1 MKNIKFLAAV
11 TATVLSLGIS
21 IAAQAA
27 VAIVAHPSNSVSGIR
42 ADDAQRIFLGKTGE
56 FANGRRAAPVD
67 QTPGTASRVKFMKTV
82 IQKSEDELKG
92 YWSKLM
98 FSGKGQPPREVGDD
112 AAVKAW
118 VASNPEAIGYIDGK
132 FVDGSVK
139 VLFIIP

>member
-1 MKNIKFLAAV
+1 M
-11 TATVLSLGIS
+11 
-21 IAAQAA
+21 
-27 VAIVAHPSNSVSGIR
+27 
-42 ADDAQRIFLGKTGE
+42 
-56 FANGRRAAPVD
+56 
-67 QTPGTASRVKFMKTV
+67 

-118 VASNPEAIGYIDGK
+118 VASNPDAIGYIDGK

>member
-1 MKNIKFLAAV
+1 MKKLKFLAAV
-11 TATVLSLGIS
+11 AAAVLSLGTS
-21 IAAQAA
+21 IVAQAA
-27 VAIVAHPSNSVSGIR
+27 LAIVAHPSNSVSGIS

-56 FANGRRAAPVD
+56 FANGRRATPVD
-67 QTPGTASRVKFMKTV
+67 QTPGTASRTKFMKSV

-139 VLFIIP
+139 VLLIIP

>member
-1 MKNIKFLAAV
+1 MKRIKFLAAV
-11 TATVLSLGIS
+11 AVTVLSLSIS
-21 IAAQAA
+21 ITVQAA
-27 VAIVAHPSNSVSGIR
+27 LAIVAHPSNSVSGISL
-42 ADDAQRIFLGKTGE
+42 DDAQRIFLGKNGE

-67 QTPGTASRVKFMKTV
+67 QSPGTASRTKFMKSV
-82 IQKSEDELKG
+82 IHKSEDELKG
-92 YWSKLM
+92 YWSKRM

-132 FVDGSVK
+132 LMDGSVK

>member
-1 MKNIKFLAAV
+1 MKNIKFLAVVA
-11 TATVLSLGIS
+11 ATVLSLGTS

-27 VAIVAHPSNSVSGIR
+27 LAIVAHPSNSVSGIR

-67 QTPGTASRVKFMKTV
+67 QTPGTASRTKFMKTV

>member
-1 MKNIKFLAAV
+1 MKKLKFLAAV
-11 TATVLSLGIS
+11 AATVLSLGTS

-27 VAIVAHPSNSVSGIR
+27 LAIVAHPSNSVSGIR
-42 ADDAQRIFLGKTGE
+42 VDDAQRIFLGKSGE

-67 QTPGTASRVKFMKTV
+67 QTPGTASRAKFMKTV

-98 FSGKGQPPREVGDD
+98 FSGKGQPPREIGDD

-118 VASNPEAIGYIDGK
+118 VASNPDAIGYIDGK

>member
-1 MKNIKFLAAV
+1 MKNIKFLAVVA
-11 TATVLSLGIS
+11 ATVLSLGTS

-42 ADDAQRIFLGKTGE
+42 ADDAQRIFLGKSGE

-67 QTPGTASRVKFMKTV
+67 QTPGTASRTKFMKTV

-139 VLFIIP
+139 VLFVIP

>member
-1 MKNIKFLAAV
+1 MKRIKFLAAV
-11 TATVLSLGIS
+11 AVTVLSLNTS
-21 IAAQAA
+21 IAVHAA
-27 VAIVAHPSNSVSGIR
+27 LAIVAHPSNSVAGIST
-42 ADDAQRIFLGKTGE
+42 DDAQRIFLGKSGE

-67 QTPGTASRVKFMKTV
+67 QSPGSGARIKFMQSV
-82 IQKSEDELKG
+82 LHKSEDELKS
-92 YWSKLM
+92 YWSKRM

>member
-1 MKNIKFLAAV
+1 MKKLKLLAVVAV
-11 TATVLSLGIS
+11 AALSFGAS
-21 IAAQAA
+21 VVAQAA
-27 VAIVAHPSNSVSGIR
+27 LAIVAHPSNSLSGIR
-42 ADDAQRIFLGKTGE
+42 TDDAQRIFLGKTGE
-56 FANGRRAAPVD
+56 FANGRRATPVD
-67 QTPGTASRVKFMKTV
+67 QSPGTASRIKFLKIV

-98 FSGKGQPPREVGDD
+98 FSGKGQPPRDVGDD

-118 VASNPEAIGYIDGK
+118 VASNPDAIGYIDGK

>member
-1 MKNIKFLAAV
+1 MKSIKFLTVV
-11 TATVLSLGIS
+11 TFTVLSLSLS

-42 ADDAQRIFLGKTGE
+42 PNDAQRIFLGKTGE
-56 FANGRRAAPVD
+56 FANGRRALPVD
-67 QTPGTASRVKFMKTV
+67 QTPGTASRIKFMKSV
-82 IQKSEDELKG
+82 IEKSEDELKG
-92 YWSKLM
+92 YWSRLM
-98 FSGKGQPPREVGDD
+98 FSGKGTPPREVGDD

-118 VASNPEAIGYIDGK
+118 VASNPDAIGYIDGK

>member
-1 MKNIKFLAAV
+1 MKNIKFLAVVA
-11 TATVLSLGIS
+11 ATVLSLGTS

-27 VAIVAHPSNSVSGIR
+27 LAIVAHPSNTVSGIR

-67 QTPGTASRVKFMKTV
+67 QTPGTASRTKFMKTV

>member
-1 MKNIKFLAAV
+1 MKNIKFLAVVA
-11 TATVLSLGIS
+11 ATVLSLGTS

-27 VAIVAHPSNSVSGIR
+27 LAIVAHPSNSVSGIR

-67 QTPGTASRVKFMKTV
+67 QTPGTASRTKFMKSV

>member
-1 MKNIKFLAAV
+1 MKNIKFLAVVA
-11 TATVLSLGIS
+11 ATVLSLGTS

-27 VAIVAHPSNSVSGIR
+27 LAIVAHPSNSVSGIR
-42 ADDAQRIFLGKTGE
+42 VDDAQRIFLGKSGE

-67 QTPGTASRVKFMKTV
+67 QTPGTASRTKFMKTV

-118 VASNPEAIGYIDGK
+118 VASNPDAIGYIDGK

>member
-1 MKNIKFLAAV
+1 MKKLKLLAAV
-11 TATVLSLGIS
+11 AATVLSLGTS

-42 ADDAQRIFLGKTGE
+42 ADDAQRIFLGKSGE
-56 FANGRRAAPVD
+56 FANGRRAVPVD
-67 QTPGTASRVKFMKTV
+67 QTPGTASRTKFMKAV
-82 IQKSEDELKG
+82 IEKSEDELKG

-118 VASNPEAIGYIDGK
+118 VASNPDAIGYIDGK

>member
-1 MKNIKFLAAV
+1 MKNIKFLAIV

-27 VAIVAHPSNSVSGIR
+27 VAIIAHPSNSVSGIR
-42 ADDAQRIFLGKTGE
+42 PNDAQRIFLGKIGE
-56 FANGRRAAPVD
+56 FANGRRAVPVD
-67 QTPGTASRVKFMKTV
+67 QTPGTASRIKFMKSV
-82 IQKSEDELKG
+82 IEKSEDELKT
-92 YWSKLM
+92 YWSRLM

-132 FVDGSVK
+132 FVDSSVK

>member
-1 MKNIKFLAAV
+1 
-11 TATVLSLGIS
+11 
-21 IAAQAA
+21 
-27 VAIVAHPSNSVSGIR
+27 
-42 ADDAQRIFLGKTGE
+42 
-56 FANGRRAAPVD
+56 
-67 QTPGTASRVKFMKTV
+67 
-82 IQKSEDELKG
+82 
-92 YWSKLM
+92 M

>member
-1 MKNIKFLAAV
+1 MKRIKFLAAV
-11 TATVLSLGIS
+11 AVTVLSLSIS
-21 IAAQAA
+21 IAVQAA
-27 VAIVAHPSNSVSGIR
+27 LAIVAHPSNSVSGIS
-42 ADDAQRIFLGKTGE
+42 ADDAQRIFLGKNGE

-67 QTPGTASRVKFMKTV
+67 QSPGTASRTKFMKSV
-82 IQKSEDELKG
+82 IHKSEDELKG
-92 YWSKLM
+92 YWSKRM

-132 FVDGSVK
+132 LMDGSVK

>member
-1 MKNIKFLAAV
+1 MKKLKFLAAV
-11 TATVLSLGIS
+11 AAAVLSLGTS
-21 IAAQAA
+21 FAAQAA
-27 VAIVAHPSNSVSGIR
+27 LAIVAHPSNSVSGIS

-56 FANGRRAAPVD
+56 FANGRRATPVD
-67 QTPGTASRVKFMKTV
+67 QTPGTASRTKFLKSV

-98 FSGKGQPPREVGDD
+98 FSGKGQPPRELGDD

-118 VASNPEAIGYIDGK
+118 VAGNPEAIGYIDGK

-139 VLFIIP
+139 VLLIIP

>member
-42 ADDAQRIFLGKTGE
+42 ADDAQRIFLGKSGE

-67 QTPGTASRVKFMKTV
+67 QTPGTASRTKFMKTV

-118 VASNPEAIGYIDGK
+118 VASNPDAIGYIDGK

>member
-1 MKNIKFLAAV
+1 MKSLKFLTGVAV
-11 TATVLSLGIS
+11 TVLSLSLS

-42 ADDAQRIFLGKTGE
+42 PNDAQRIFLGKTGE
-56 FANGRRAAPVD
+56 FANGRRAVPVD
-67 QTPGTASRVKFMKTV
+67 QTPGTASRIKFMKSV
-82 IQKSEDELKG
+82 IEKSEDELKG

-112 AAVKAW
+112 VAVKAW
-118 VASNPEAIGYIDGK
+118 VASNPDAIGYIDGK

>member
-1 MKNIKFLAAV
+1 MKRIKFLAAV
-11 TATVLSLGIS
+11 AVTVLSLSTS
-21 IAAQAA
+21 ITVQAA
-27 VAIVAHPSNSVSGIR
+27 VAIVAHPSNSVSGISL
-42 ADDAQRIFLGKTGE
+42 DDAQRIFLGKNGE

-67 QTPGTASRVKFMKTV
+67 QSPGTASRTKFMKSV
-82 IQKSEDELKG
+82 MHKSEDELKG
-92 YWSKLM
+92 YWSKRM

-132 FVDGSVK
+132 LMDGSVK

>member
-1 MKNIKFLAAV
+1 MKRINFLAAV
-11 TATVLSLGIS
+11 AVTVLSLNTS
-21 IAAQAA
+21 IAVQAA
-27 VAIVAHPSNSVSGIR
+27 LAIVAHPSNSVSGIS
-42 ADDAQRIFLGKTGE
+42 ADDAQRIFLGKNGE

-67 QTPGTASRVKFMKTV
+67 QSPGTASRTKFMKSV
-82 IQKSEDELKG
+82 IHKSEDELKG
-92 YWSKLM
+92 YWSKRM

-132 FVDGSVK
+132 LMDGSVK

>member
-1 MKNIKFLAAV
+1 MKNIKFLAVVA
-11 TATVLSLGIS
+11 ATVLSLGTS

-27 VAIVAHPSNSVSGIR
+27 LAIVAHPSNSVSGIR

-67 QTPGTASRVKFMKTV
+67 QTPGTASRTKFMKTV

-118 VASNPEAIGYIDGK
+118 VASNPDAIGYIDGK

>member
-1 MKNIKFLAAV
+1 MKRINFLAAV
-11 TATVLSLGIS
+11 AVTVLSLNTS
-21 IAAQAA
+21 IAVQAA
-27 VAIVAHPSNSVSGIR
+27 LAIVAHPSKSVSGIS
-42 ADDAQRIFLGKTGE
+42 ADDAQRIFLGKNGE

-67 QTPGTASRVKFMKTV
+67 QSPGTASRTKFMKSV
-82 IQKSEDELKG
+82 IHKSEDELKG
-92 YWSKLM
+92 YWSKRM

-132 FVDGSVK
+132 LMDGSVK

>member
-1 MKNIKFLAAV
+1 MKKLKLLAAV
-11 TATVLSLGIS
+11 AATVLSLGTS

-27 VAIVAHPSNSVSGIR
+27 LAIVAHPSNSVSGIR

-67 QTPGTASRVKFMKTV
+67 QTPGTASRTKFMKAV
-82 IQKSEDELKG
+82 IEKSEDELKG

-118 VASNPEAIGYIDGK
+118 VASNPDAIGYIDGK